1 MAKFTRADFIRGA
14 AQALSQQNFPAV
26 YKNAHAALALGAPVG
41 ATYLCS
47 YYHHEIVAGLKRGG
61 AEGVPP
67 GALANFGIMYQV
79 SEHYQVPGYTD
90 FTNSYQ
96 KFFGNSTMS
105 SSFKTEIRGK
115 AAEYT
120 KYLQAKQ
127 MQYSEMTAVGIG
139 TAEHIASIMEQ
150 SVLQQAAQN
159 SHQAQAMEMHAP
171 PPPAGHGY
179 HPEHPKPEK
188 VPLIGHKHSS
198 NSECCCGI
206 S

>member
-26 YKNAHAALALGAPVG
+26 YKNAHAALALGSPVG
-41 ATYLCS
+41 ATYLCAF
-47 YYHHEIVAGLKRGG
+47 YRHEIVEGLKRGG

-67 GALANFGIMYQV
+67 GALANYGIMYQV
-79 SEHYQVPGYTD
+79 SEHYRVQGYTD

-115 AAEYT
+115 AVEYT

-127 MQYSEMTAVGIG
+127 TPQWEMTAVDIR
-139 TAEHIASIMEQ
+139 TAEHMASTMEQ

-159 SHQAQAMEMHAP
+159 SHQTQAMEMHAP
-171 PPPAGHGY
+171 HGY
-179 HPEHPKPEK
+179 DHQDHHPEQA
-188 VPLIGHKHSS
+188 PLLGHEHSS
-198 NSECCCGI
+198 KGCPCAI
-206 S
+206 L